1 MSIAEWDFHVDIEM
15 PGVAPNSAAIPLPR
29 IAVIF

>member
-1 MSIAEWDFHVDIEM
+1 MSIAEWDFHGDIEL
-15 PGVAPNSAAIPLPR
+15 PGAVPNSAAIPLPR